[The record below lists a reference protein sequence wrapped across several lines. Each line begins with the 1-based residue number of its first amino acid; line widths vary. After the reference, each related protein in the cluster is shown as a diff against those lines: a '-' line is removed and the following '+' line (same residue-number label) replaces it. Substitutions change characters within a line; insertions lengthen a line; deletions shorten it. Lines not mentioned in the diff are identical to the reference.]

1 MSDLPVNN
9 NNGKPSR
16 PQRLV
21 RNLSV
26 WDAVIMSAGTMGP
39 AVSMYFNTGYAAGF
53 AGAAMP
59 ISFFISLIACLIL
72 ANTIGDFSKLA
83 PSAGAFYTFSS
94 KGFGPRTGFIT
105 GWLLFIGYST
115 LEPAEEALFGITAST
130 LMNTYLHIHISW
142 VLIALASWL
151 VVLVLSWI
159 GAKQSLKLSLI
170 LFLAEVG
177 VLLILCMII
186 LVKGGFNGIH
196 ASVFNPSLSPTG
208 FSGIALGM
216 VYGILSFVG
225 FEAATTLAEEVRE
238 PGKNVYRALIGSTL
252 LVGIIY
258 CFSTFAEVN
267 GFGLANMKALASDPS
282 PFVTLSVKYGNEVL
296 VAFVAL
302 AGLSSILAVT
312 INVHNAVARVIYV
325 VGREKI
331 LPASVGKVHKKY
343 NTPTNAI
350 IIQSIVSIIL
360 LLVMGLSVGPS
371 NTYGYLGALLTLGI
385 IPVYMLAAFGYVRFQ
400 ARQQGG
406 KRQLFKHF
414 ILPIV
419 GALILFIPLIG
430 TLYPVPA
437 APYNW
442 FPYIIVVYVIVGIII
457 IQKLAQEP
465 GRLEQ
470 VGKILA
476 DAESGDNE

>member
-1 MSDLPVNN
+1 MNDIQVND
-9 NNGKPSR
+9 STLSQ
-16 PQRLV
+16 PQRLA

-59 ISFFISLIACLIL
+59 ISFLISLIACLIL

-130 LMNTYLHIHISW
+130 LLKSYLHINISW
-142 VLIALASWL
+142 VIIALAAWL
-151 VVLVLSWI
+151 VVLVLSWV

-177 VLLILCMII
+177 VLLVLCFII
-186 LVKGGFNGIH
+186 LAKGGFNGIH

-267 GFGLANMKALASDPS
+267 GFGLTNMKALASDAS
-282 PFVTLSVKYGNEVL
+282 PFVTLASKFGNGVL
-296 VAFVAL
+296 VGFVAL

-331 LPASVGKVHKKY
+331 LPASVGKVHQKHK
-343 NTPTNAI
+343 TPTNAI
-350 IIQSIVSIIL
+350 IIQSVVSIIL
-360 LLVMGLSVGPS
+360 LLAMGFSVGPS

-385 IPVYMLAAFGYVRFQ
+385 IPVYMLAAIGYVRYQ
-400 ARQQGG
+400 SKHQGV
-406 KRQLFKHF
+406 KRNPFKHI

-419 GALILFIPLIG
+419 AALILLIPLIG
-430 TLYPVPA
+430 SIYPIPSP
-437 APYNW
+437 PYNW
-442 FPYIIVVYVIVGIII
+442 FPYIIVAYVIVGFFI
-457 IQKLAQEP
+457 IQRLSREP

-476 DAESGDNE
+476 DAE